1 MAKDITK
8 LFFELIQVSIGT
20 KDCYNEVP
28 SGEDWVRLFYL
39 ANKQSLTSLLIEG
52 INKEPS
58 LAQSIDKALLLEWI
72 GLNQL
77 TVSQN
82 QLQNKRAEE
91 LYKLFREGGF
101 RSTILKG
108 QGTALYYEHPEYRQ
122 CGDIDV
128 WVEGDRDEILN
139 YIKGKGHVTDGI
151 DVQHTNVKFF
161 KDVEVEVHFLPS
173 FMYSPFKNRILQ
185 RFFSDKAENQFNNY
199 DATLGISHTTI
210 DLDLVFSLVHIY
222 RHLFSEGIGMRQL
235 IDYYFIL
242 IHSNQEQRKEAFRT
256 LNRLG
261 MNSFTGGIMWILLQ
275 YFKMKEEY
283 ILCETNLR
291 HGSFIL
297 SEMLIAGNFGHY
309 DTRTV
314 KIDPH
319 DRVRRGFSLL
329 KKNMR
334 FLSFYPSEVL
344 WSPIWKIWHYLWR
357 KRKGYL

>member
-8 LFFELIQVSIGT
+8 FFFELIQVSIGS
-20 KDCYNEVP
+20 KDVFDEEP
-28 SGEDWVRLFYL
+28 SRDEWVQLFDL
-39 ANKQSLTSLLIEG
+39 ANKQSLTSVLIEG
-52 INKEPS
+52 INRDS
-58 LAQSIDKALLLEWI
+58 TLAQSVDKALLLEWI

-77 TVSQN
+77 TISKN
-82 QLQNKRAEE
+82 QLQNKRAGE
-91 LYKLFREGGF
+91 LCKLFKDGGF

-122 CGDIDV
+122 CGDIDI
-128 WVEGDRDEILN
+128 WVEGDREEILS
-139 YIKGKGHVTDGI
+139 YIKGKRYVTDGI

-161 KDVEVEVHFLPS
+161 IDVEVEVHFLPS

-185 RFFSDKAENQFNNY
+185 KFFFDKAANQFNNF

-210 DLDLVFSLVHIY
+210 DFDLVFSLVHIY

-235 IDYYFIL
+235 MDYYFIL
-242 IHSNQEQRKEAFRT
+242 LHSNQEQRKEAFEMLRG
-256 LNRLG
+256 LG
-261 MNSFTGGIMWILLQ
+261 MKSFTGGIMWILINC
-275 YFKMKEEY
+275 FGMKKEY
-283 ILCETNLR
+283 SLCPTNSR
-291 HGSFIL
+291 HGDFIL

-319 DRVRRGFSLL
+319 DRLKRGISLL
-329 KKNMR
+329 RKNMR
-334 FLSFYPSEVL
+334 FLSYYPSEVL
-344 WSPIWKIWHYLWR
+344 WSPIWKTGHYIWR